1 MITRNPKLKTRNYFI
16 TGTDTGVGKTVVT
29 ALLALH
35 FQARGADVGVMK
47 PFASGCELEEG
58 VLVSEDATFLKETCR
73 LEDEL
78 ELMNPARWQEPLAP
92 LVAAR
97 RAGDTSDYW
106 ARSLAAYEVLRSQYE
121 MVLVEGVGGLL
132 VPITERDEKILT
144 CVDLASTLAL
154 PVIVVARRTLGTIN
168 HTLLTVEV
176 LRAAQLE
183 IAGLIFCDAE
193 PVEESD
199 IAALTSPTLIS
210 EMTGVPI
217 LASIPNRQLQWNE
230 SSAHCFASLS
240 SALDEA

>member
-1 MITRNPKLKTRNYFI
+1 MMTRNPKLETRNYFV

-47 PFASGCELEEG
+47 PFASGCELEDG

-73 LEDEL
+73 LEDGL
-78 ELMNPARWQEPLAP
+78 ELINPARWQEPLAP

-97 RAGDTSDYW
+97 RAGDDSDYW
-106 ARSLAAYEVLRSQYE
+106 VRGLAAYEVLKARHE

-132 VPITERDEKILT
+132 VSIAERGGKILT

-168 HTLLTVEV
+168 HTLLTIEV
-176 LRAAQLE
+176 LRAAHLE

-199 IAALTSPTLIS
+199 VAAQTSPALIS

-217 LASIPNRQLQWNE
+217 LASVPYLKELSRQNL
-230 SSAHCFASLS
+230 AALS
-240 SALDEA
+240 K